1 MSKIYCFANHKG
13 GTGKS
18 TTTLNVGAGLVR
30 LGKKVLLIDL
40 DPQTNLTVMLG
51 IYSRPA
57 KTLYELLSEE
67 CKVEETILSINDKLN
82 LLPSSLDLSG
92 AELEI
97 STERGRE
104 TKLKRLLAPIVNKYD
119 YVLIDAPPSMSLLTI
134 NGLVASQKVFI
145 PVQTEFIALNGLT
158 KFVEI
163 INKIKAL
170 NPELQIGGVIA
181 TRYDN
186 RKVLNRGVVEKIK
199 ELFGDKL
206 LNTIIREN
214 IAVAESV
221 AGGLDIF
228 NYAPKSYG
236 AEDFS
241 LLVNEIVNLSNNKK
255 G

>member
-51 IYSRPA
+51 IYSRPS
-57 KTLYELLSEE
+57 KNLYELFSEE
-67 CKVEETILSINDKLN
+67 CKVEETILSIKDKLD

-97 STERGRE
+97 SNERGRE
-104 TKLKRLLAPIVNKYD
+104 TKLKRLIAPIVSNYD

-145 PVQTEFIALNGLT
+145 PVQTEFIALNGLA

-228 NYAPKSYG
+228 SYAPKSYG

-241 LLVNEIVNLSNNKK
+241 LLVNEIIKIQ
-255 G
+255 

>member
-1 MSKIYCFANHKG
+1 MSHIYCFANHKG

-30 LGKKVLLIDL
+30 LGNKILLIDL

-51 IYSRPA
+51 IYSRPD
-57 KTLYELLSEE
+57 KTLYELLSDE
-67 CKVEETILSINDKLN
+67 CNIEDTIVSINDKLG
-82 LLPSSLDLSG
+82 LVPSSLDLSG
-92 AELEI
+92 IELEI
-97 STERGRE
+97 SSERGRE
-104 TKLKRLLAPIVNKYD
+104 TKLKRLLSPIVNNYD

-158 KFVEI
+158 KFIEI
-163 INKIKAL
+163 VKKIKTL
-170 NPELQIGGVIA
+170 NSELQIGGVIA
-181 TRYDN
+181 TRYDS
-186 RKVLNRGVVEKIK
+186 RKILNRGVIEKIK

-214 IAVAESV
+214 ISLAESV

-228 NYAPKSYG
+228 SYAPKSYG

-241 LLVNEIVNLSNNKK
+241 LLVNEILNLSNNKK
-255 G
+255 D

>member
-51 IYSRPA
+51 IYSRPS
-57 KTLYELLSEE
+57 KNLYELFSEE
-67 CKVEETILSINDKLN
+67 CKVEETILSIKDKFD

-97 STERGRE
+97 SNERGRE
-104 TKLKRLLAPIVNKYD
+104 TKLKRLIAPIVSKYD

-145 PVQTEFIALNGLT
+145 PVQTEFIALNGLA

-199 ELFGDKL
+199 ELFGNKL

-228 NYAPKSYG
+228 SYAPKSYG

-241 LLVNEIVNLSNNKK
+241 LLVNEIIKIQ
-255 G
+255 

>member
-1 MSKIYCFANHKG
+1 MSKIFCFANHKG

-18 TTTLNVGAGLVR
+18 TTTLNTGAGLVR

-40 DPQTNLTVMLG
+40 DPQANLTVMLG
-51 IYSRPA
+51 IYSRPV
-57 KTLYELLSEE
+57 KTLYELFSEE
-67 CKVEETILSINDKLN
+67 CRVEETLLSISDKLH

-97 STERGRE
+97 SGEHGRE
-104 TKLKRLLAPIVNKYD
+104 TKLKRLIAPVVNNYD

-145 PVQTEFIALNGLT
+145 PVQTEFIAFNGLA
-158 KFVEI
+158 KFVDI
-163 INKIKAL
+163 VKKMSPL

-199 ELFGDKL
+199 ELFGDKF
-206 LNTIIREN
+206 LNVIIREN
-214 IAVAESV
+214 VAVAESV
-221 AGGLDIF
+221 ASGLDIF
-228 NYAPKSYG
+228 SYAPKSYG

-241 LLVNEIVNLSNNKK
+241 LLVNKIIKL
-255 G
+255 

>member
-51 IYSRPA
+51 IYSRPS
-57 KTLYELLSEE
+57 KNLYELFSEE
-67 CKVEETILSINDKLN
+67 CKVEETILSIKDKFD

-97 STERGRE
+97 SNERGRE
-104 TKLKRLLAPIVNKYD
+104 TKLKRLIAPIVSNYD

-145 PVQTEFIALNGLT
+145 PVQTEFIALNGLA

-199 ELFGDKL
+199 ELFGNKL

-228 NYAPKSYG
+228 SYAPKSYG

-241 LLVNEIVNLSNNKK
+241 LLVNEIIKIQ
-255 G
+255 